1 MSSVASSD
9 EDADYDLTRKH
20 LYLPSGKRIKLKSP
34 RFLAS
39 LAANGVVLAELEE
52 PSIDPFYERAAGN
65 WELAEREWTVANT
78 TRRENLD
85 LVVGHRAARIKEASE
100 EKAPKPDGEPLA
112 NELLSGASLI
122 ALEKEHVSRVL
133 QKRAKKQAFEAAQS
147 ELFAARHNETVQSA
161 HKKHSRAQAFRAK
174 VKEEERAHYQEKSQ
188 VLAQKQQRAKEGF
201 ERWEEHKEEQR
212 RQMQRRDEETAA
224 RNYGRLREPRRAWR
238 VGVRVCVCLFVRSRS
253 LLTLLSACS
262 CTVQKCT
269 SSGRSNCST
278 ARWSSRRGSRWRT
291 SAAAPSSARGRS
303 SCRMSVRDSKSAPR
317 ITQSSRHPS
326 STRRG
331 KRSAPRRRRGTS
343 KPPSS
348 QGERSCSSTS
358 TRRFTV
364 R

>member
-78 TRRENLD
+78 TRREKLD

-188 VLAQKQQRAKEGF
+188 ILAQKQQRATEGF

-212 RQMQRRDEETAA
+212 RQMQRRDEETDA

-238 VGVRVCVCLFVRSRS
+238 VGVRVCVSVCPESQPANSAFCLLVHGTEMHEQRSFELLNRS
-253 LLTLLSACS
+253 MEFAARVEVANQRGSAILGARTQQLSDERARFEKR
-262 CTVQKCT
+262 TTDYAKLT
-269 SSGRSNCST
+269 SSELNAQRK
-278 ARWSSRRGSRWRT
+278 AQR
-291 SAAAPSSARGRS
+291 AAAEAR
-303 SCRMSVRDSKSAPR
+303 DLKTAEF
-317 ITQSSRHPS
+317 SR
-326 STRRG
+326 
-331 KRSAPRRRRGTS
+331 
-343 KPPSS
+343 
-348 QGERSCSSTS
+348 
-358 TRRFTV
+358 
-364 R
+364 

>member
-78 TRRENLD
+78 TRREKLD

-188 VLAQKQQRAKEGF
+188 ILAQKQQRAKEGF

-212 RQMQRRDEETAA
+212 RQMQRRDEETDA

-238 VGVRVCVCLFVRSRS
+238 VGVRVHVHVCVCASVCVCLSESQPANSAFCLLVHGTEMHEQRSFELLNRS
-253 LLTLLSACS
+253 MEFAARVEVANQRGSAILGARTQQLSDERARFEKR
-262 CTVQKCT
+262 TTDYAKLT
-269 SSGRSNCST
+269 SSELNAQRK
-278 ARWSSRRGSRWRT
+278 AQR
-291 SAAAPSSARGRS
+291 AAAEAR
-303 SCRMSVRDSKSAPR
+303 DLKTAEF
-317 ITQSSRHPS
+317 SR
-326 STRRG
+326 
-331 KRSAPRRRRGTS
+331 
-343 KPPSS
+343 
-348 QGERSCSSTS
+348 
-358 TRRFTV
+358 
-364 R
+364 

>member
-78 TRRENLD
+78 TRREKLD

-212 RQMQRRDEETAA
+212 RQMQRRDEETDA

-238 VGVRVCVCLFVRSRS
+238 VGVRMCVSVCPESQPANSAFCLLVHGTEMHEQRSFELLNRS
-253 LLTLLSACS
+253 MEFAARVEVANQRGSAILGARTQQLSDERARFEKR
-262 CTVQKCT
+262 TTDYAKLT
-269 SSGRSNCST
+269 SSELNAQRK
-278 ARWSSRRGSRWRT
+278 AQR
-291 SAAAPSSARGRS
+291 AAAEAR
-303 SCRMSVRDSKSAPR
+303 DLKTAEF
-317 ITQSSRHPS
+317 SR
-326 STRRG
+326 
-331 KRSAPRRRRGTS
+331 
-343 KPPSS
+343 
-348 QGERSCSSTS
+348 
-358 TRRFTV
+358 
-364 R
+364 